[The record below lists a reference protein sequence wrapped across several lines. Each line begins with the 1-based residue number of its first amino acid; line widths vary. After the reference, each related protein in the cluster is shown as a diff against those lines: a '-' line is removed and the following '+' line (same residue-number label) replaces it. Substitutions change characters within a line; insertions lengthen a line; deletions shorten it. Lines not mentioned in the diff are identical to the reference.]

1 MLFIDEIHRLAPVV
15 EEILY
20 PAMEDCKIDLV
31 IGQGPAAR
39 SVRLDLQPFTLVGA
53 TTRAGLLTSPLRDR
67 FGIVSRLNFYTVDE
81 LCRILR
87 RSARLL
93 DVPCHDEG
101 LSEIARRSR
110 GTPRIANRLLRRV
123 RDFAQIEGGDVT
135 REAADRALR
144 RLEVD
149 EAGFDTMDRRL
160 LLLLIEKYGGGPVGV
175 ETLAAALSEEK
186 DTIEDVYEPYLL
198 QQGFLQRTPRGTR
211 GDGAGVSAFRHS
223 RAGRQSPG
231 AALRRRFRAG
241 AVSVG
246 RLLLHVCC
254 APCAAYP
261 VPALRALVPL
271 LAGFFF
277 NPNIQPD
284 DEHARR
290 LDALERYAPAL
301 RLDLVI
307 APGPGAD
314 AWSAAAGRADDRC
327 RRCYELRLRATARE
341 ARRGGFDAFS
351 TTLLYS
357 IHQKHELVRAVATE
371 VARAEG
377 VPFFYRDLREGWVEG
392 GRSYRESGL
401 YRQRY
406 CGCLPSKLERDAPG
420 RKAAAVGAAAS

>member
-1 MLFIDEIHRLAPVV
+1 M
-15 EEILY
+15 
-20 PAMEDCKIDLV
+20 
-31 IGQGPAAR
+31 
-39 SVRLDLQPFTLVGA
+39 
-53 TTRAGLLTSPLRDR
+53 
-67 FGIVSRLNFYTVDE
+67 
-81 LCRILR
+81 
-87 RSARLL
+87 
-93 DVPCHDEG
+93 
-101 LSEIARRSR
+101 
-110 GTPRIANRLLRRV
+110 
-123 RDFAQIEGGDVT
+123 
-135 REAADRALR
+135 
-144 RLEVD
+144 
-149 EAGFDTMDRRL
+149 
-160 LLLLIEKYGGGPVGV
+160 
-175 ETLAAALSEEK
+175 
-186 DTIEDVYEPYLL
+186 
-198 QQGFLQRTPRGTR
+198 
-211 GDGAGVSAFRHS
+211 
-223 RAGRQSPG
+223 
-231 AALRRRFRAG
+231 
-241 AVSVG
+241 SVG

-261 VPALRALVPL
+261 VPALRALVPR

-301 RLDLVI
+301 GLDLVI
-307 APGPGAD
+307 ARRPGAD

-341 ARRGGFDAFS
+341 ARRSGFDAFS